1 MAFSS
6 RWVSAVTVLAAAATI
21 GAGAAATGAGSGSR
35 AGRGAS
41 AATPNGNGLSVLAE
55 PQAGVAPFLDLI
67 GGARASIDLTMYEL
81 FDPRVERALA
91 AAARR
96 GVNVRVLLNGGYY
109 SKRDATNAAG
119 YRYLSRRGV
128 HVRYAPTYFA
138 LTHQK
143 TLTVDGRESAIMTLN
158 FDGLYSSTR
167 DYAVLDRQPADV
179 AAIIAAFDA
188 DYASHRATASTGTG
202 DLVWSPHAAA
212 SVLSLI
218 GAAQHSLDLENEELA
233 YAPARDA
240 LCASARRGVAV
251 RVVMTYAS
259 EWREDFA
266 QLRSC
271 GVSIRLY
278 HGQRY
283 YIHAKLLVID
293 GRRALVSSQN
303 LSTGS
308 LQYNRELGI
317 TLRTKDLVSRLA
329 ADFDGD
335 YRRATPA

>member
-6 RWVSAVTVLAAAATI
+6 RWVSAVTVLAAAAAI

-55 PQAGVAPFLDLI
+55 PRAGVAPFLDLI

-91 AAARR
+91 AAARP
-96 GVNVRVLLNGGYY
+96 GVHMRVLLHRGYY
-109 SKRDATNAAG
+109 SEREATNAAG

-293 GRRALVSSQN
+293 GRCALVSSQN

-329 ADFDGD
+329 ADFDAD
-335 YRRATPA
+335 YRRAAPA